1 MYLEK
6 IEEKMKR
13 FLVCFKIL
21 KKVASVDSITAKSL
35 LHLWPY
41 DNSSLYRNL
50 RHWEEEDIIKTI
62 RPNST
67 ESYNLYLKTPALN
80 KKLQELNALITNF

>member
-35 LHLWPY
+35 LSLWPY
-41 DNSSLYRNL
+41 DNS
-50 RHWEEEDIIKTI
+50 
-62 RPNST
+62 
-67 ESYNLYLKTPALN
+67 
-80 KKLQELNALITNF
+80 